1 LIIEVFN
8 QIEIAIMAEL
18 ASLKKHTMK
27 SIVEELKS
35 KFSEK
40 DLISTLKEMEEKEWI

>member
-1 LIIEVFN
+1 
-8 QIEIAIMAEL
+8 MAEL

-40 DLISTLKEMEEKEWI
+40 DIISTLKEMEEKEWI